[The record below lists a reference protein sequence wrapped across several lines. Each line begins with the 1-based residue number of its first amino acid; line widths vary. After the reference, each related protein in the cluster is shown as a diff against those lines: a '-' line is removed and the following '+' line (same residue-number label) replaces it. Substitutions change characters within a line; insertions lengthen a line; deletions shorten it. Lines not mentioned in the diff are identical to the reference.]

1 MDRLNQIAESIKE
14 LHEIIRDRVLS
25 TCENS
30 SLQQLSEVVHEGKG
44 DTIYSIDRIS
54 EELIVE
60 YFETEIVGIAPV
72 ILIAEGL
79 SEDGHIVLPSG
90 ASEKDAEFRIIM
102 DPIDGTR
109 EIMYQKRSAWILTGI
124 APNRGEDTN
133 LQDIEFAVQTEIPIV
148 KQHQSDVITAYK
160 GKGIEARRYNRIS
173 GEYQPIHLQPSSA
186 QSIKHGFAMIARFFH
201 GARDIL
207 AQIEEEVI
215 ASIFGHIKTGKALC
229 FEDQYLSTGGQIYEL
244 ISGHDRFIADLRP
257 LLENVMMERGVGLG
271 LCCHPYDLCTELIA
285 RESGVIIT
293 DERGNPVNSKL
304 NITENISWI
313 GFANESIRREVEPHL
328 VDTLRKYH
336 LIESVV

>member
-1 MDRLNQIAESIKE
+1 MDKLDQIAESIKK
-14 LHEIIRDRVLS
+14 LHENIRDEILN
-25 TCENS
+25 TCEKS
-30 SLQQLSEVVHEGKG
+30 SLQQLSRVVHEGKG

-54 EELIVE
+54 EKLIVE
-60 YFETEIVGIAPV
+60 YFETELTGIAPV
-72 ILIAEGL
+72 ILIAEGIA
-79 SEDGHIVLPSG
+79 EDGYIVLPSG
-90 ASEKDAEFRIIM
+90 TSEEEAEYRIIM

-124 APNRGEDTN
+124 APNKGADTN

-148 KQHQSDVITAYK
+148 KQHLSDMVSANK

-173 GEYQPIHLQPSSA
+173 REYQPIHLQPSSA

-201 GARDIL
+201 GARDVL
-207 AQIEEEVI
+207 AQIEEEI
-215 ASIFGHIKTGKALC
+215 IGRIFGHVGTGKALC

-257 LLENVMMERGVGLG
+257 LLGNVMMERGVDLG

-285 RESGVIIT
+285 REAGVIIT
-293 DERGNPVNSKL
+293 DERGNPVRPKL
-304 NITENISWI
+304 NVTDNVTWI
-313 GFANESIRREVEPHL
+313 GFANKSIREEVEPHL

-336 LIESVV
+336 LI

>member
-1 MDRLNQIAESIKE
+1 MDKLSQIADSIEK
-14 LHEIIRDRVLS
+14 LHEIIRDKVLS

-60 YFETEIVGIAPV
+60 YFEAEVVDIAPV
-72 ILIAEGL
+72 ILIAEGI
-79 SEDGHIVLPSG
+79 SEDGNIVLPSG
-90 ASEKDAEFRIIM
+90 ASEEDAEFRIIM

-124 APNRGEDTN
+124 APNKGEDTS
-133 LQDIEFAVQTEIPIV
+133 LQDIEFAIQTEIPIV
-148 KQHQSDVITAYK
+148 KQHLSDVVTAYK
-160 GKGIEARRYNRIS
+160 GKGIEARRYNRLS
-173 GEYQPIHLQPSSA
+173 GKHQPINLQPSSA

-201 GARDIL
+201 GARDVL
-207 AQIEEEVI
+207 AQIEEEIIRNILGNVE
-215 ASIFGHIKTGKALC
+215 SGKALC

-285 RESGVIIT
+285 REAGVIIT
-293 DERGNPVNSKL
+293 DEKGNPVKSKL
-304 NITENISWI
+304 NVTDNISWI
-313 GFANESIRREVEPHL
+313 GFANESIRKEVEPHL
-328 VDTLRKYH
+328 VDALEKHH
-336 LIESVV
+336 LIESVA